1 MDANELAHFGTMKTA
16 HGDVE
21 AAFCFFF
28 FQDLLSLY
36 NKDFLQCFIIRKSF
50 SGMSMY
56 CWANRISLSNISS
69 DIDGENSAIP
79 KWINLH

>member
-36 NKDFLQCFIIRKSF
+36 NKDFLQCFI
-50 SGMSMY
+50 Y
-56 CWANRISLSNISS
+56 ASLFLECQCIAGQTGFHYL
-69 DIDGENSAIP
+69 IFLLI
-79 KWINLH
+79 

>member
-50 SGMSMY
+50 WNVNVLLGKQDF
-56 CWANRISLSNISS
+56 II
-69 DIDGENSAIP
+69 
-79 KWINLH
+79 